1 MSKLT
6 SVRTV
11 RALRTMTANVVL
23 VAVGGAADGL
33 VVWLLSR

>member
-1 MSKLT
+1 MNKST
-6 SVRTV
+6 SARIV
-11 RALRTMTANVVL
+11 RALRTMTGNIVL